1 MSGVTRAVRLLS
13 TLHASKTQIQ
23 NGKTSIDDIAKSTI
37 FSPQHFP
44 KFLSVSMVL
53 SGYAGW
59 TLMDNIRASNN
70 KNRTS
75 YYEVSVNVP
84 KQTSIAST

>member
-1 MSGVTRAVRLLS
+1 MSNVTRAVRLLS

-53 SGYAGW
+53 SGYVGW
-59 TLMDNIRASNN
+59 TIMDNIRASNN
-70 KNRTS
+70 SRSTH
-75 YYEVSVNVP
+75 YEVSVPV
-84 KQTSIAST
+84 QTLLCTST